1 MREQELATMEEKN
14 AWAMPTM
21 IATPD
26 FDIEEAL
33 EQEQETDLEPP
44 FKVIIHNDDVTTFE
58 FVIRIL
64 QTIFDH
70 NVMTAEQIAWRTH
83 TTGAAYVGTYPKSEA
98 EKRVGKAHFAA
109 MLEGFPLRFT
119 IEPDE

>member
-1 MREQELATMEEKN
+1 MI
-14 AWAMPTM
+14 AMPN
-21 IATPD
+21 

-33 EQEQETDLEPP
+33 EQAEETELEPP
-44 FKVIIHNDDVTTFE
+44 FKVIIHNDDITTFE

-83 TTGAAYVGTYPKSEA
+83 TNGLAYVGTYPKSDA
-98 EKRVGKAHFAA
+98 EQRVGKAHFAA

-119 IEPDE
+119 IEPEQ